1 MVPCYNEELV
11 LPETTRRLL
20 HLAGD
25 LAGGGV
31 ETCILYVDDGS
42 VDNTWTL
49 VQQYAEAHQ
58 EVCGLRLAHNSGHQ
72 HALWAGLSY
81 AAEKCDAVVSIDADL
96 QDDVTAISRMVE
108 QYRSGAE
115 IVFGVRESRT
125 TDSFFKR
132 NTAQLFYRLMRSL
145 GGDVVYNHADFR
157 LMSKRA
163 VSALMQFPERNLF
176 LRGLVKSLGFRQA
189 VVTYDRA
196 ERYAGSSKYPLR
208 RMIAFAWDGITS
220 FSVRPLRII
229 LGLGLLCIVIA
240 VAVIVWAVVVHA
252 EGHTLPGWTSLLV
265 SVWFVGGVIL
275 TSLGIMGEYIGKIF
289 SEVKRRPR
297 YIIADR
303 VGKMPE

>member
-163 VSALMQFPERNLF
+163 VSA
-176 LRGLVKSLGFRQA
+176 
-189 VVTYDRA
+189 
-196 ERYAGSSKYPLR
+196 
-208 RMIAFAWDGITS
+208 
-220 FSVRPLRII
+220 
-229 LGLGLLCIVIA
+229 
-240 VAVIVWAVVVHA
+240 
-252 EGHTLPGWTSLLV
+252 
-265 SVWFVGGVIL
+265 
-275 TSLGIMGEYIGKIF
+275 
-289 SEVKRRPR
+289 
-297 YIIADR
+297 
-303 VGKMPE
+303 